1 MVHENT
7 VEAKAEVIDETQ
19 QADQEKDAKSLVD
32 AVFDVGTAWAEY
44 GLGWGKFALEN
55 TARALK
61 RTADGLGTVAQK
73 LKDEKTNSS

>member
-1 MVHENT
+1 MVHENP
-7 VEAKAEVIDETQ
+7 VEAKAEVVNDT
-19 QADQEKDAKSLVD
+19 DQKDDAKSLVD

-73 LKDEKTNSS
+73 LKDEKGEKTSA